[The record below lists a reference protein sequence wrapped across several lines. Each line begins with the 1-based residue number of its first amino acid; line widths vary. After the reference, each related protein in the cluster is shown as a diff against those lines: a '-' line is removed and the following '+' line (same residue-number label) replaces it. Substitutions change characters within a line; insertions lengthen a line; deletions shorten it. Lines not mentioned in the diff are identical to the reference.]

1 MRKIL
6 ITGCA
11 GYIGSVATDLFLK
24 NGYAIVGVD
33 DFQTG
38 YRQVIEVLKNK
49 YKNFSFYERDLKE
62 KFLYLFFKTSIT

>member
-1 MRKIL
+1 MNKIL

-33 DFQTG
+33 NFQTG
-38 YRQVIEVLKNK
+38 YRQVIE
-49 YKNFSFYERDLKE
+49 F
-62 KFLYLFFKTSIT
+62 